1 MSRGYYRK
9 RSEATEQERV
19 INWARFYAKDFPE
32 LDLLHHI
39 PNGGSRNQLEAA
51 NLKRQGVKAGVP
63 DLCLPVARNGKHGLY
78 VEMKWGK
85 NKTTDK
91 QDWWLEQLRQQ
102 GYETAVCW
110 TAEEA
115 MDTIAGYLGIIE
127 QTGRK
132 GGRVNGSNG
141 PHIET
146 DSAIL
151 QHHEACRGVRT
162 APEAAEAAEEN
173 DADGIQPERAESHIK
188 TARHSQ
194 SSCKEAV

>member
-19 INWARFYAKDFPE
+19 INWATFYAKDFPE
-32 LDLLHHI
+32 LELLHHI

-63 DLCLPVARNGKHGLY
+63 DLYLPVARNGKHGLY

-85 NKTTDK
+85 NKTTEK

-115 MDTIAGYLGIIE
+115 MDTIAGYLGIME

-132 GGRVNGSNG
+132 
-141 PHIET
+141 
-146 DSAIL
+146 
-151 QHHEACRGVRT
+151 
-162 APEAAEAAEEN
+162 AEEN
-173 DADGIQPERAESHIK
+173 DADRIQPERAESHIK

-194 SSCKEAV
+194 SSRKEAVRLRTNRIVTT

>member
-1 MSRGYYRK
+1 MKPQSRK
-9 RSEATEQERV
+9 V

-78 VEMKWGK
+78 VEMKWQN
-85 NKTTDK
+85 NKTTEK

-110 TAEEA
+110 SAEEA
-115 MDTIAGYLGIIE
+115 MDTIAGYLGVME

-132 GGRVNGSNG
+132 V
-141 PHIET
+141 E
-146 DSAIL
+146 L
-151 QHHEACRGVRT
+151 
-162 APEAAEAAEEN
+162 
-173 DADGIQPERAESHIK
+173 
-188 TARHSQ
+188 
-194 SSCKEAV
+194 